1 MEDPVIYTT
10 RRTERSEHA
19 NELQLEVLSFE
30 LENGIVN
37 H

>member
-10 RRTERSEHA
+10 RRAERREHA
-19 NELQLEVLSFE
+19 NEQQLEVLSFE
-30 LENGIVN
+30 LENAIVN